1 MALQGS
7 GKAGSAR
14 VPIRGFAKLLNNLP
28 STIRNRVES
37 AFTDAEDLL
46 NFHNLSNPDQIN
58 RRSFDGLVQAPI
70 ITATRSILGGSIE
83 WERVDDPRIAM
94 YEVQVD
100 PVNVFPNPDSFNV
113 YEPFFAIEK
122 IDSTRFL
129 RVRSVTQDGRTGNF
143 SNTATINPITT
154 APRAQTFIFY
164 PEYSDESIQTK
175 LPGLAQS
182 SAGETT
188 LDVVKTYA
196 GGEKVPNDFYTV
208 LKKDFFPEDERIDG
222 GMLCWG
228 YISSRMKEFLP
239 NSLIRP
245 WDRVRF
251 KVNGYTRME
260 HLGQLSDDGWSVY
273 RGLSGSDA
281 GIEVSSPFGT
291 SFAGAVGQFSN
302 IPAFVGTEDSPMSFY
317 TRGGNTVAFGPWL
330 EPFENLAKR
339 RGQGPKDPEKITQS
353 GFGTSWGTATGSGLD
368 NAKVPNPP
376 DFDSALAFNLTSASI
391 FFPSPGSDS
400 TTLKFQDFKFDI
412 PLDATITGIKVW
424 LRRFA
429 TSAAEIQ
436 DTIVRLIDDTDTP
449 KGENKADADFPW
461 VNSGGSQ
468 GAETNSQIGYQT
480 FGGTDVGGD
489 NDLWYATWYPSQIN
503 SPNFGIQY
511 RARYISGFLGASGG
525 MQHAQVAVS
534 YDEFY
539 SKKRLRLEVDIMP
552 LSNFYLQREV
562 FGACFN
568 VIELGQKEQAI
579 VLVGDDPC

>member
-7 GKAGSAR
+7 GRAGSAR
-14 VPIRGFAKLLNNLP
+14 VPIRGFAKLLSNLP
-28 STIRNRVES
+28 ATTRNRVES

-70 ITATRSILGGSIE
+70 ITATRSILGGSVE
-83 WERVDDPRIAM
+83 WERVNDPRIAM

-122 IDSTRFL
+122 IDSARFI

-143 SNTATINPITT
+143 SNTAVINPITT

-164 PEYSDESIQTK
+164 PEYSDESIQRS

-182 SAGETT
+182 SAGETV
-188 LDVVKTYA
+188 LDLVNTYS
-196 GGEKVPNDFYTV
+196 GQEKLPNEFYTV
-208 LKKDFFPEDERIDG
+208 FEKDFFPEDNRIDG

-245 WDRVRF
+245 WDRIRF
-251 KVNGYTRME
+251 KVNGYSRME
-260 HLGQLSDDGWSVY
+260 HIGQLCDDGWSMY
-273 RGLSGSDA
+273 RGLSGVDA
-281 GIEVSSPFGT
+281 GNVLPTTFGDR
-291 SFAGAVGQFSN
+291 FAGTIGQFSE
-302 IPAFVGTEDSPMSFY
+302 IPAFVGDADSPMSFY
-317 TRGGNTVAFGPWL
+317 TRGGYTVALGPWL

-339 RGQGPKDPEKITQS
+339 RGQGPKDPHSITQT
-353 GFGTSWGTATGSGLD
+353 GAGISWTQLN
-368 NAKVPNPP
+368 NAKVPDPP
-376 DFDSALAFNLTSASI
+376 DFDACVAFAFVGAIVAFGAGGGLTK
-391 FFPSPGSDS
+391 
-400 TTLKFQDFKFDI
+400 TLKFQDFKFDI

-424 LRRFA
+424 IRRFA
-429 TSAAEIQ
+429 AISTVSVDDVTVQLLDEN
-436 DTIVRLIDDTDTP
+436 DTGV
-449 KGENKADADFPW
+449 GENKADSDFPW
-461 VNSGGSQ
+461 FANSDFGTVESR
-468 GAETNSQIGYQT
+468 APVGYQT
-480 FGGTDVGGD
+480 FGGTEVGGD
-489 NDLWYATWYPSQIN
+489 SDLWYTNWYPSQIN
-503 SPNFGIQY
+503 SPNFGFQMQ
-511 RARYISGFLGASGG
+511 ALGGTSFFGSSAGLP
-525 MQHAQVAVS
+525 HAQVAVS

-539 SKKRLRLEVDIMP
+539 SNKRLRLSIDVMP

-568 VIELGQKEQAI
+568 VIELGQKEDAVVI
-579 VLVGDDPC
+579 VGDDPC